1 MAANT
6 RPPRNA
12 DETENDSVQEGAA
25 PKTPRGKKHWLLIE
39 ISAEQ
44 STGMRE
50 MARVAG
56 GKSQDFYK
64 SLLGPVIDQALK
76 DFEENREVVA
86 ARARAKAAQVALEK
100 AQELA
105 RKAAEAAAEAEALAN
120 EKANGKAN

>member
-6 RPPRNA
+6 RPPRSTDA
-12 DETENDSVQEGAA
+12 TEDDSVIEGDA

-39 ISAEQ
+39 LSAEQ
-44 STGMRE
+44 SVGVRE

-64 SLLGPVIDQALK
+64 SLISPVIDQALK

-105 RKAAEAAAEAEALAN
+105 RKAAEAAAEAEATAN
-120 EKANGKAN
+120 AKANGKAS